1 MKLFTSDVRALSP
14 EAVGK
19 HDVLV
24 CELMDASGVGESLLG
39 VLDHDDAVDST
50 LTYENLALTPTE
62 LPAMLA
68 RVVTK

>member
-1 MKLFTSDVRALSP
+1 M
-14 EAVGK
+14 
-19 HDVLV
+19 
-24 CELMDASGVGESLLG
+24 LG
-39 VLDHDDAVDST
+39 VLDNDDAVDST